1 MQIHSASQGRSHSFL
16 YRANQKGDWLHW
28 FRINLKRMQSPH
40 TGLCLKSSVK
50 SLQMLPAQRKR
61 GSAPAKGLELTRSIS
76 LLFLF
81 FLSRWDFWLCFSP
94 LSLRFQSVCQDTAHI
109 GKVPLRKHHPESGLK
124 FGLPQMVGHF
134 RTWPGGREGGLQI
147 ARWQTVIRCSL
158 YKRGL

>member
-1 MQIHSASQGRSHSFL
+1 MKIHSASQGRSHSFL

-40 TGLCLKSSVK
+40 TGLCLKSSV
-50 SLQMLPAQRKR
+50 LQMLPGQCKI
-61 GSAPAKGLELTRSIS
+61 GSAPAKDVELTRSLS

-81 FLSRWDFWLCFSP
+81 FLSRWDFWLCFFFSP
-94 LSLRFQSVCQDTAHI
+94 SQSVCQDTAHI

-124 FGLPQMVGHF
+124 FGLPQMAGHF

-158 YKRGL
+158 YKCRV